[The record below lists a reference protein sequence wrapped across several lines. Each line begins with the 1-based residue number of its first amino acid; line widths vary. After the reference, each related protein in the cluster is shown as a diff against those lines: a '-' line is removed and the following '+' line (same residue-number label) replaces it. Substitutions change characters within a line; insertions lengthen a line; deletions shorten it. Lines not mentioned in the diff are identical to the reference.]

1 MASIKKRRGKYSVV
15 YYYIDENGQKRQ
27 KWETYLTE
35 KEAKQRKAE
44 IEYKQGRRTFI
55 APNKVTVAA
64 FLEDFVSLYG
74 TKKWGPNTYD
84 ANLGL
89 IQNYINPNIS
99 DILMQDV
106 TSMVADRFI
115 TTLQKTKCA
124 TPINRYC
131 QTEYMTPGNIERI
144 DKLLKCA
151 FGQAIRWDI
160 VSKNPF
166 ENTTLPKVK
175 RRTREIWDAATI
187 RKALD
192 ECTDARLY
200 GDEGLCTHSGRGSE
214 DQRPEV

>member
-151 FGQAIRWDI
+151 C
-160 VSKNPF
+160 SSPNPSSNADF
-166 ENTTLPKVK
+166 AALYSSALPTYSSFLSLENASILS
-175 RRTREIWDAATI
+175 
-187 RKALD
+187 ALR
-192 ECTDARLY
+192 C
-200 GDEGLCTHSGRGSE
+200 S
-214 DQRPEV
+214 

>member
-1 MASIKKRRGKYSVV
+1 MRHRSFVRRALLKYPPLLANLIYAFC

-89 IQNYINPNIS
+89 IQNYII
-99 DILMQDV
+99 
-106 TSMVADRFI
+106 I
-115 TTLQKTKCA
+115 TL
-124 TPINRYC
+124 
-131 QTEYMTPGNIERI
+131 
-144 DKLLKCA
+144 
-151 FGQAIRWDI
+151 
-160 VSKNPF
+160 
-166 ENTTLPKVK
+166 
-175 RRTREIWDAATI
+175 
-187 RKALD
+187 
-192 ECTDARLY
+192 
-200 GDEGLCTHSGRGSE
+200 
-214 DQRPEV
+214 

>member
-99 DILMQDV
+99 DILMRDV
-106 TSMVADRFI
+106 AMNF
-115 TTLQKTKCA
+115 
-124 TPINRYC
+124 TP
-131 QTEYMTPGNIERI
+131 
-144 DKLLKCA
+144 L
-151 FGQAIRWDI
+151 
-160 VSKNPF
+160 S
-166 ENTTLPKVK
+166 
-175 RRTREIWDAATI
+175 
-187 RKALD
+187 
-192 ECTDARLY
+192 
-200 GDEGLCTHSGRGSE
+200 S
-214 DQRPEV
+214 